1 MLTIVVA
8 FHKKTDGFFFKT
20 PGHTDLL
27 DLTMGNCDLDGTMG
41 NCESDVTMGNCESD
55 GSNFRTEM
63 KDNSKVFIYDQG
75 HFTCVKSHRQQYRQR
90 ETGGDRERE
99 RKRNKDKER
108 SIDLDRDKRKMD

>member
-1 MLTIVVA
+1 MFENLFIDCGNKWGG
-8 FHKKTDGFFFKT
+8 FFQKTDGFFFKT
-20 PGHTDLL
+20 PGHTDL

-75 HFTCVKSHRQQYRQR
+75 HFTCVKSHREKYGQR
-90 ETGGDRERE
+90 ERGGERE
-99 RKRNKDKER
+99 IKTKKEV
-108 SIDLDRDKRKMD
+108 ST